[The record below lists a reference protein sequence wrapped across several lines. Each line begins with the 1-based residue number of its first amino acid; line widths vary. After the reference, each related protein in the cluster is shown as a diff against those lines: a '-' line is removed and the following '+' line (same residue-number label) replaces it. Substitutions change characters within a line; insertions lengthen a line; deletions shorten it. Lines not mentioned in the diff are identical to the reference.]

1 MANDFKNGLAKD
13 VGSSAVTLYTTPS
26 LKQSIIIECDVCN
39 TTSATITTDVFIT
52 SGGQDFHIVKNA
64 PVPTGGTLQVVSNQK
79 IILESGEVLKVKSSA
94 ASSADVIASILEDV

>member
-1 MANDFKNGLAKD
+1 
-13 VGSSAVTLYTTPS
+13 
-26 LKQSIIIECDVCN
+26 
-39 TTSATITTDVFIT
+39 VFIA